1 LVIHGQVWGVGEF
14 LSTVYS
20 DTCTAEIVRQMYETL
35 EVLTYEVIGI
45 TGSMSPAEAP
55 FTVKVVSVLM
65 STLAKVSKTLAG
77 I

>member
-1 LVIHGQVWGVGEF
+1 
-14 LSTVYS
+14 
-20 DTCTAEIVRQMYETL
+20 MYETL